1 MNPTSTKTQIL
12 GNLLIY
18 LLKLQAFFLV
28 FTFLGGVVLG
38 IFPSL
43 ATVLDYLVHS
53 LDKKQDDLNLTFSTY
68 KKRWSSY
75 FKSANLL

>member
-43 ATVLDYLVHS
+43 EIGRAHV
-53 LDKKQDDLNLTFSTY
+53 
-68 KKRWSSY
+68 
-75 FKSANLL
+75 